1 MSPLQLLR
9 MLSRGSLEK
18 KKKIK
23 TSGDSPF
30 NIAPRTDR
38 DRIEFEENEL
48 SIPSQPQRPTTTS
61 SNKRDYAFMQEF
73 EEKIKESKKNAP
85 PVQLRSPLV
94 FNFKKRKNRH
104 LEADDVSVLSEMTI
118 HTNTN
123 YSRLDRLSD
132 FDHMSIAT
140 QDLLPPEEE
149 EEEGVLDEIERGSV
163 KSDKMIQKETT
174 PIPII
179 SKDSQEIKDVRSD
192 MFESSLWEEEERI
205 SQGDEMVVRKDKEDV
220 LMDQEPVKSIEQVNE
235 EEEGI
240 YDGFMDDVHFG
251 YGGIEEVEEDEV
263 RTTMDDLNRPTRITK
278 RINLED
284 NFARKRI
291 YEKTGQVELRQSMNV
306 Y

>member
-1 MSPLQLLR
+1 
-9 MLSRGSLEK
+9 
-18 KKKIK
+18 
-23 TSGDSPF
+23 
-30 NIAPRTDR
+30 
-38 DRIEFEENEL
+38 
-48 SIPSQPQRPTTTS
+48 
-61 SNKRDYAFMQEF
+61 MQEF